1 MNAKLKKNCNFLI
14 FSENMFLITSFPK
27 KQTRV
32 VHVLS
37 MKTAIKLILKILNEN
52 KKNSDSVFIRK
63 MRVTEKPSSDIFYA
77 MGCDYNRLKIY
88 LIFISEHRTYKSK
101 GTAKFIS

>member
-14 FSENMFLITSFPK
+14 FSENMFLTTSFPK

-37 MKTAIKLILKILNEN
+37 IKAAIKLILKILNE

-63 MRVTEKPSSDIFYA
+63 MCVTEKPSSDIFYA
-77 MGCDYNRLKIY
+77 MGYDYNRLKIY
-88 LIFISEHRTYKSK
+88 FIFISEHHTYKSK
-101 GTAKFIS
+101 GTAKLIS